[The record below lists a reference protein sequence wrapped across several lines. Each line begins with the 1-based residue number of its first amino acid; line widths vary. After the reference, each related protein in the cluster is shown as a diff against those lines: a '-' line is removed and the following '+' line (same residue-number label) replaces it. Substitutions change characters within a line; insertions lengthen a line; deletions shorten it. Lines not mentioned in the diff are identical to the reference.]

1 MPPSSR
7 QPDDSHKYPLRS
19 GGGAGLSS
27 AAPPFLAAAAAVDGD
42 NDAANGAVE
51 VGSGGEVNGKLKGY
65 EGHMAALGK
74 LGAGSP
80 SARLFP
86 TPGKKLLKAVGQAI
100 QVRADSLA
108 RWLGGWV
115 FVFARFFFVFGA
127 FPAYSVPWMGGTYC
141 CAFCCAVLYVWCG
154 SRARPCVGVS
164 VELSLDVQYVT
175 MRGGLGG
182 ANGKDTQRDRRGREG
197 R

>member
-1 MPPSSR
+1 MILPFLQVCLLREKYKKNKQLRVGKTRFQNRTPGLPNPQTPGMPSSSR

-27 AAPPFLAAAAAVDGD
+27 AAPPFLAAADDDTATGT
-42 NDAANGAVE
+42 VE
-51 VGSGGEVNGKLKGY
+51 VNGDINGKLKGY

-100 QVRADSLA
+100 QVCWLLA
-108 RWLGGWV
+108 GHVRLFQHV
-115 FVFARFFFVFGA
+115 SRR
-127 FPAYSVPWMGGTYC
+127 
-141 CAFCCAVLYVWCG
+141 VW
-154 SRARPCVGVS
+154 
-164 VELSLDVQYVT
+164 EDLSLWPFLLFCTVFLV
-175 MRGGLGG
+175 G
-182 ANGKDTQRDRRGREG
+182 
-197 R
+197 